1 MSYMY
6 ILIFAVLAGFI
17 IIVGKKLSLY
27 GDAIGDLM
35 GIEKSWIGIVMLAA
49 VTSLPEMVTSIS
61 ATLMGNPQMAVSN
74 IFGSNMFN
82 IFVVFIID
90 IFVLRSTS
98 FSSKVS
104 SKNFL
109 AGFWAIILTLIFLL
123 GFLFPTEG
131 IMNISLFSLIILGV
145 YFIAMKSIYVYEHQK
160 NDEFSEKLEEEIK
173 EFHETEENVITLPQ
187 AKRGFAISAFFVVV
201 LGTGLSFVG
210 DKIASTP
217 FFGIEL
223 GKSFVGLIL
232 IALATSL
239 PELTVSIEA
248 IKLKSYDMAAGN
260 LLGSNIF
267 NIMILFITDL
277 FLRDH
282 NIYRSLTG
290 FHKLTAIFSMLILLV
305 FMMGIMFEK
314 KKRRYDTYIIG
325 LVYFVAMY
333 ILYIKR

>member
-1 MSYMY
+1 MLY

-17 IIVGKKLSLY
+17 IMVGKKLSLY
-27 GDAIGDLM
+27 GDAIGDLT

-61 ATLMGNPQMAVSN
+61 ATVMGNPEMAVSN
-74 IFGSNMFN
+74 IFGSNLFN
-82 IFVVFIID
+82 IFVVFIVD

-98 FSSKVS
+98 LSSNVS
-104 SKNFL
+104 SKNFM
-109 AGFWAIILTLIFLL
+109 AGFWSIILTLIFLL
-123 GFLFPTEG
+123 GFMFPREG

-145 YFIAMKSIYVYEHQK
+145 YFIAMKSIYVYEHQQ

-173 EFHETEENVITLPQ
+173 EFHEIEEGGITLSQ
-187 AKRGFAISAFFVVV
+187 AKKGFAINAFFVIV

-210 DKIASTP
+210 DRIACTP

-267 NIMILFITDL
+267 NITILFIVDL
-277 FLRDH
+277 FLKDH
-282 NIYRSLTG
+282 YIYRSLGG
-290 FHKLTAIFSMLILLV
+290 FHKMTAIFSILILLV

-314 KKRRYDTYIIG
+314 KKKRYDTYVIG
-325 LVYFVAMY
+325 LVYFVSMY

>member
-1 MSYMY
+1 MLY

-17 IIVGKKLSLY
+17 IVVGKKLSLY

-74 IFGSNMFN
+74 IFGSNLFN
-82 IFVVFIID
+82 IFVVFIVD

-98 FSSKVS
+98 LSSKVS
-104 SKNFL
+104 SKNFM
-109 AGFWAIILTLIFLL
+109 AGFWAMILTLIFLL
-123 GFLFPTEG
+123 GFSFPTEG
-131 IMNISLFSLIILGV
+131 IMNISLFSLMILGI
-145 YFIAMKSIYVYEHQK
+145 YFIAMKSIYVYEHQQ

-173 EFHETEENVITLPQ
+173 EFHEIEEGGITLPQ
-187 AKRGFAISAFFVVV
+187 AKKGFAINAFFVVV
-201 LGTGLSFVG
+201 LGTGLSFIG

-217 FFGIEL
+217 FFGIQL
-223 GKSFVGLIL
+223 GESFVGLIL

-248 IKLKSYDMAAGN
+248 IKLKSYDMAVGN
-260 LLGSNIF
+260 LFGSNIF
-267 NIMILFITDL
+267 NIMIIFITDL
-277 FLRDH
+277 FLRDE
-282 NIYRSLTG
+282 NIYQSLGG

-305 FMMGIMFEK
+305 FMMGIMFK
-314 KKRRYDTYIIG
+314 NKKRRYDTYIIG
-325 LVYFVAMY
+325 LIYFVSMY
-333 ILYIKR
+333 ILYIKRG

>member
-1 MSYMY
+1 MLY
-6 ILIFAVLAGFI
+6 ILIFAVLAGLVI
-17 IIVGKKLSLY
+17 MVGKKLSLY

-49 VTSLPEMVTSIS
+49 VTSLPEMVTSVS

-74 IFGSNMFN
+74 IFGSNLFN
-82 IFVVFIID
+82 IFVVFIVD
-90 IFVLRSTS
+90 IFVLKSTS
-98 FSSKVS
+98 FSSNVS
-104 SKNFL
+104 NKNFMT
-109 AGFWAIILTLIFLL
+109 GFWSIILTLIFLL
-123 GFLFPTEG
+123 GFSFPTEG
-131 IMNISLFSLIILGV
+131 VMNISLFSLLILGV

-160 NDEFSEKLEEEIK
+160 NDEFSEKLEEEVK
-173 EFHETEENVITLPQ
+173 EFHEAQESGMTLPQ
-187 AKRGFAISAFFVVV
+187 AKKGFVISAFFIVI

-223 GKSFVGLIL
+223 GESFVGLIL

-248 IKLKSYDMAAGN
+248 IKLKSYDMAVGN

-267 NIMILFITDL
+267 NIMIIFIIDL
-277 FLRDH
+277 FLRNE
-282 NIYRSLTG
+282 NIYQSLGG
-290 FHKLTAIFSMLILLV
+290 FHKLTAIFSMFILLV
-305 FMMGIMFEK
+305 FMIGIMFK
-314 KKRRYDTYIIG
+314 NKKRRYDTYIIG
-325 LVYFVAMY
+325 LVYFISMY

>member
-1 MSYMY
+1 MLY
-6 ILIFAVLAGFI
+6 ILIFAILAGFI
-17 IIVGKKLSLY
+17 IVVGKKLSLY
-27 GDAIGDLM
+27 GDTIGDLM

-49 VTSLPEMVTSIS
+49 VTSLPEMVTSVS

-74 IFGSNMFN
+74 IFGSNLFN
-82 IFVVFIID
+82 IFVVFIVD

-104 SKNFL
+104 SKNFM
-109 AGFWAIILTLIFLL
+109 AGFWSIILTLIFLL

-131 IMNISLFSLIILGV
+131 IMNISLFSLMILGI
-145 YFIAMKSIYVYEHQK
+145 YFIAMKSIYVYEHQQ
-160 NDEFSEKLEEEIK
+160 NDEFSEKLEEEVK
-173 EFHETEENVITLPQ
+173 EFHEIEESGITLPQ
-187 AKRGFAISAFFVVV
+187 AKKGFMINALLVVV
-201 LGTGLSFVG
+201 LGTGLSFIG

-217 FFGIEL
+217 FFGIQL
-223 GKSFVGLIL
+223 GESFVGLIL

-267 NIMILFITDL
+267 NIMIIFITDL
-277 FLRDH
+277 FLRDK
-282 NIYRSLTG
+282 NIYQSLGG
-290 FHKLTAIFSMLILLV
+290 FHKMTAIFSILILLV
-305 FMMGIMFEK
+305 FMMGTMFEK

>member
-1 MSYMY
+1 MLY
-6 ILIFAVLAGFI
+6 IVMFVILAGFI
-17 IIVGKKLSLY
+17 IVVGKKLSLY

-61 ATLMGNPQMAVSN
+61 ATLMGNPEMAVSN
-74 IFGSNMFN
+74 IFGSNLFN

-90 IFVLRSTS
+90 VFVLKNTS
-98 FSSKVS
+98 FSSNVS
-104 SKNFL
+104 SKNFMG
-109 AGFWAIILTLIFLL
+109 AFWAIILTLIFLL

-131 IMNISLFSLIILGV
+131 ILNISLFSLIILGV
-145 YFIAMKSIYVYEHQK
+145 YFLAMKAIYLYEH
-160 NDEFSEKLEEEIK
+160 NGNNELSEKLETSKK
-173 EFHETEENVITLPQ
+173 EVHQITEAGITLPT
-187 AKRGFAISAFFVVV
+187 AKKGFIISAFLVVI

-210 DKIASTP
+210 DKIAVTP
-217 FFGIEL
+217 IFGIEL

-248 IKLKSYDMAAGN
+248 IKLGSFDMAAGN

-267 NIMILFITDL
+267 NIMIIFITDL
-277 FLRDH
+277 FFRRG
-282 NIYRSLTG
+282 NIYSVLTS
-290 FHKLTAIFSMLILLV
+290 FHMLTAMFSMLILLV
-305 FMMGIMFEK
+305 FMIGIMFK
-314 KKRRYDTYIIG
+314 MKRKRYDTYMIG
-325 LVYFVAMY
+325 FVYFVAMY

>member
-1 MSYMY
+1 MLY
-6 ILIFAVLAGFI
+6 ILIFAILAGFI
-17 IIVGKKLSLY
+17 IVVGKKLSLY
-27 GDAIGDLM
+27 GDTIGDLM

-61 ATLMGNPQMAVSN
+61 ATLLGNPQMAVSN
-74 IFGSNMFN
+74 IFGSNLFN
-82 IFVVFIID
+82 IFVVFIVD
-90 IFVLRSTS
+90 IFVLKSTS

-104 SKNFL
+104 SKNFM
-109 AGFWAIILTLIFLL
+109 AGFWSIILTLIFLL

-131 IMNISLFSLIILGV
+131 IRNISLFSLMILGV
-145 YFIAMKSIYVYEHQK
+145 YFIAMKSIYIYEHQQ
-160 NDEFSEKLEEEIK
+160 NDEFSEKLEEEVK
-173 EFHETEENVITLPQ
+173 EFHEIEESGITLPQ
-187 AKRGFAISAFFVVV
+187 AKKGFMINAFLVVI
-201 LGTGLSFVG
+201 LGTGLSFIG

-223 GKSFVGLIL
+223 GESFVGLIL

-267 NIMILFITDL
+267 NIMIIFITDL
-277 FLRDH
+277 FLRDN
-282 NIYRSLTG
+282 NIYQSLGG
-290 FHKLTAIFSMLILLV
+290 FHKMTAIFSILILLV
-305 FMMGIMFEK
+305 FMMGVMFEK

-333 ILYIKR
+333 ILYIRR

>member
-1 MSYMY
+1 MY
-6 ILIFAVLAGFI
+6 NILIFVVLAGFI
-17 IIVGKKLSLY
+17 IVVGKKLSLY
-27 GDAIGDLM
+27 GNAIGDLM

-61 ATLMGNPQMAVSN
+61 STLMGNPQMAVSN
-74 IFGSNMFN
+74 IFGSNLFN

-90 IFVLRSTS
+90 IFVLKSTS

-104 SKNFL
+104 SENFM
-109 AGFWAIILTLIFLL
+109 AGFWSIVLTLIFLL
-123 GFLFPTEG
+123 GFSFPTEG

-145 YFIAMKSIYVYEHQK
+145 YFIAMKSIYLYEHQK
-160 NDEFSEKLEEEIK
+160 NDKFSEKLEEEIN
-173 EFHETEENVITLPQ
+173 EFHEVEDGGISILE
-187 AKRGFAISAFFVVV
+187 AKKGFAINSFFVVV

-223 GKSFVGLIL
+223 GESFVGLIL

-239 PELTVSIEA
+239 PELTVSVEA

-260 LLGSNIF
+260 LLGSNLF
-267 NIMILFITDL
+267 NIMIIFITDL
-277 FLRDH
+277 FLRDQY
-282 NIYRSLTG
+282 IYQSLNG

-305 FMMGIMFEK
+305 FMIGIMFK
-314 KKRRYDTYIIG
+314 NKKRRYDTYIIG
-325 LVYFVAMY
+325 LVYFIGMY

>member
-1 MSYMY
+1 MLY

-17 IIVGKKLSLY
+17 IMVGKKLSLY

-61 ATLMGNPQMAVSN
+61 ATLMGNPQMAVAN
-74 IFGSNMFN
+74 IFGSNLFN
-82 IFVVFIID
+82 IFVVFIVD
-90 IFVLRSTS
+90 IFVLKSTS
-98 FSSKVS
+98 FSSKIS
-104 SKNFL
+104 SNNFM
-109 AGFWAIILTLIFLL
+109 AGFWAIILTLVFLL

-145 YFIAMKSIYVYEHQK
+145 YFIAMKSIYIYEHQK

-173 EFHETEENVITLPQ
+173 EFHEIEEGGITLPQ
-187 AKRGFAISAFFVVV
+187 AKKGFAVNAFFVVV
-201 LGTGLSFVG
+201 LGTGLSFIG

-223 GKSFVGLIL
+223 GESFVGLIL

-267 NIMILFITDL
+267 NIMIIFITDL
-277 FLRDH
+277 FLRDQ
-282 NIYRSLTG
+282 NIYRSLGG

-305 FMMGIMFEK
+305 FMMGIMFK
-314 KKRRYDTYIIG
+314 NKKRRYDTYIIG
-325 LVYFVAMY
+325 MVYFVAMY

>member
-1 MSYMY
+1 MLY
-6 ILIFAVLAGFI
+6 ILIFAILAGFI

-61 ATLMGNPQMAVSN
+61 ATLMGNPQMAISN
-74 IFGSNMFN
+74 IFGSNLFN
-82 IFVVFIID
+82 IFVVFIVD

-104 SKNFL
+104 TKNFM

-131 IMNISLFSLIILGV
+131 IMNISLFSLLILGI
-145 YFIAMKSIYVYEHQK
+145 YFVAMKSIYIYEHQK
-160 NDEFSEKLEEEIK
+160 NDEFSEKLEEEVK
-173 EFHETEENVITLPQ
+173 EFHVEEEGGITLPQ
-187 AKRGFAISAFFVVV
+187 AKKGFIINAFFVVV
-201 LGTGLSFVG
+201 LGTGLSFIG
-210 DKIASTP
+210 DKIANTP

-239 PELTVSIEA
+239 PELTVSIQA

-267 NIMILFITDL
+267 NIMIIFITDL
-277 FLRDH
+277 FLRDQ
-282 NIYRSLTG
+282 NIYQSLGG

-305 FMMGIMFEK
+305 FMMGVMFKK

>member
-1 MSYMY
+1 MLY
-6 ILIFAVLAGFI
+6 ILIFAILAGFI
-17 IIVGKKLSLY
+17 IVVGKKLSLY
-27 GDAIGDLM
+27 GDTIGDLM

-49 VTSLPEMVTSIS
+49 VTSLPEMVTSVS

-74 IFGSNMFN
+74 IFGSNLFN
-82 IFVVFIID
+82 IFVVFIVD

-104 SKNFL
+104 SKNFM
-109 AGFWAIILTLIFLL
+109 AGFWSIILTLIFLL

-131 IMNISLFSLIILGV
+131 IMNISLFSLMILGI
-145 YFIAMKSIYVYEHQK
+145 YFIAMKSIYVYEHQQ
-160 NDEFSEKLEEEIK
+160 NDEFSEKLEEEVK
-173 EFHETEENVITLPQ
+173 EFHEIEESGITLPQ
-187 AKRGFAISAFFVVV
+187 AKKGFMINAFLVVV
-201 LGTGLSFVG
+201 LGTGLSFIG

-217 FFGIEL
+217 FFGIQL
-223 GKSFVGLIL
+223 GESFVGLIL

-267 NIMILFITDL
+267 NIMIVFITDL
-277 FLRDH
+277 FLRDK
-282 NIYRSLTG
+282 NIYQSLGG
-290 FHKLTAIFSMLILLV
+290 FHKMTAIFSILILLV
-305 FMMGIMFEK
+305 FMMGTMFEK

>member
-1 MSYMY
+1 MLY
-6 ILIFAVLAGFI
+6 ILIFAILAGFI

-74 IFGSNMFN
+74 IFGSNLFN
-82 IFVVFIID
+82 IFVVFIVD

-104 SKNFL
+104 TKNFM

-131 IMNISLFSLIILGV
+131 IMNISLFSLMILGV
-145 YFIAMKSIYVYEHQK
+145 YFIAMKSIYIYEHQK
-160 NDEFSEKLEEEIK
+160 NDVFSEKLEEEVK
-173 EFHETEENVITLPQ
+173 EFHEIEEGKITLPQ
-187 AKRGFAISAFFVVV
+187 AKKGFIINAFFVVV
-201 LGTGLSFVG
+201 LGTVLSFVG
-210 DKIASTP
+210 DKIAGTP
-217 FFGIEL
+217 FFGIQL
-223 GKSFVGLIL
+223 GKSFVGLLL

-267 NIMILFITDL
+267 NIMIIFITDL
-277 FLRDH
+277 FLRDK
-282 NIYRSLTG
+282 NIYQSLTE

-305 FMMGIMFEK
+305 FMMGVMFKK

-325 LVYFVAMY
+325 MVYFVAMY

>member
-1 MSYMY
+1 MLY

-17 IIVGKKLSLY
+17 IVVGKKLSLY
-27 GDAIGDLM
+27 GDTIGDLM

-74 IFGSNMFN
+74 IFGSNLFN
-82 IFVVFIID
+82 IFVVFIVD
-90 IFVLRSTS
+90 IFVLKSTS

-104 SKNFL
+104 SKNFM
-109 AGFWAIILTLIFLL
+109 AGFWALILSLIFLM

-131 IMNISLFSLIILGV
+131 IMKISLFSLMILGV
-145 YFIAMKSIYVYEHQK
+145 YFIAMKSIYIYEHQK
-160 NDEFSEKLEEEIK
+160 NDEFSEKLEEEKK
-173 EFHETEENVITLPQ
+173 EFHEIEEGGITLPE
-187 AKRGFAISAFFVVV
+187 AKKGFAISAFCVVV

-223 GKSFVGLIL
+223 GESFVGLIL

-267 NIMILFITDL
+267 NIMIIFITDL
-277 FLRDH
+277 FLRDQ
-282 NIYRSLTG
+282 NIYQSLGG

-305 FMMGIMFEK
+305 FMMGIMFK
-314 KKRRYDTYIIG
+314 NKKRRYDTYVIG
-325 LVYFVAMY
+325 VVYFVAMY

>member
-1 MSYMY
+1 MLY

-17 IIVGKKLSLY
+17 IVVGKKLSLY
-27 GDAIGDLM
+27 GDTIGDLM

-74 IFGSNMFN
+74 IFGSNLFN

-90 IFVLRSTS
+90 IFILRSTS

-104 SKNFL
+104 SKNFM
-109 AGFWAIILTLIFLL
+109 AGFWSIILTLIFLL
-123 GFLFPTEG
+123 GFSFPTEG
-131 IMNISLFSLIILGV
+131 IMNISLFSLMILGV
-145 YFIAMKSIYVYEHQK
+145 YFIAMKSIYIYEHQK

-173 EFHETEENVITLPQ
+173 EFHEIEEGGISLPQ
-187 AKRGFAISAFFVVV
+187 AKRGFAINAFFVVV
-201 LGTGLSFVG
+201 LGTGLSFIG

-223 GKSFVGLIL
+223 GESFVGLIL

-248 IKLKSYDMAAGN
+248 IKLKSYDMAVGN

-267 NIMILFITDL
+267 NIMIIFITDL
-277 FLRDH
+277 FLRDQ
-282 NIYRSLTG
+282 NIYQSLG
-290 FHKLTAIFSMLILLV
+290 EFHKLTAIFSMLILLV
-305 FMMGIMFEK
+305 FMMGIMFK
-314 KKRRYDTYIIG
+314 NKKRRYDTYIIG

-333 ILYIKR
+333 ILYIKRG